1 MKKTLLGLALGV
13 GLSLPGQAQ
22 KRQYD
27 VWNVGLR
34 IGEPFGLNF
43 RSYVSERHAV
53 DVNVGLNGAILGTE
67 RNYGSKGQY
76 RRAGLALGANYLTHF
91 ALNRDGNFRA
101 YYGFGGQVNSRRS
114 YPDRLEG
121 DYERRLSLGPT
132 GAVGVE
138 YIRFG
143 SPYSFFGE
151 GGLYVEALPRPFF
164 TQLQLGLGVRVKIL

>member
-1 MKKTLLGLALGV
+1 MKKTLLGLTLGV
-13 GLSLPGQAQ
+13 GLSFSGWAQ
-22 KRQYD
+22 SKQYD

-34 IGEPFGLNF
+34 LGEPFAVNF
-43 RSYVSERHAV
+43 RSYISARNAV
-53 DVNVGLNGAILGTE
+53 DVNVGLNGGILSTR
-67 RNYGSKGQY
+67 RNYGSQGQY
-76 RRAGLALGANYLTHF
+76 RRAGLAIGANYLTHF
-91 ALNRDGNFRA
+91 ALNGAGNFRA

-114 YPDRLEG
+114 YPDRLAG

-138 YIRFG
+138 YIQFG
-143 SPYSFFGE
+143 TPYSFFGE